1 MAPGLMGAD
10 GVASMGERPS
20 EASAVASCSE
30 AGGVNGEGAEAGG
43 AS

>member
-10 GVASMGERPS
+10 GVASMGEPS